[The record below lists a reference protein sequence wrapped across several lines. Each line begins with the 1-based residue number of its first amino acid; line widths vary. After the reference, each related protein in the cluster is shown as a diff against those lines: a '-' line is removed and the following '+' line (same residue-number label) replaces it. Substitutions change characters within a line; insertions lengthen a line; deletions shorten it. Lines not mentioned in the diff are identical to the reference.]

1 MVLNLLNRNCKM
13 RHLLVLVFIMAVTLS
28 CKKDDPEVADIQ
40 PTAAFNIENLLTNW
54 STSIIIPSYEQYQT
68 NVLELQ
74 KAASQFKASPS
85 EINLTN
91 VRSAWLSAYMAWQKV
106 AMYEFGPAADITL
119 RSETNIYPT
128 DTAELKDLIKQGS
141 ININGANK
149 LDVKGFPALDYL
161 INSGS
166 ATKIVGRYTDSILGT
181 NRLNYLEEV
190 VNQIANNAES
200 VNIKWSSNGGNYVN
214 QFNGANGTDAGSS
227 LGQVINAL
235 TQHIERHLRD
245 GKLGIPNGNRNF
257 SGTSLPGH
265 VEALYYGNTSIELA
279 LENLNAIE
287 AFYNGSNNDGVEGI
301 GLDDYLISL
310 GAEYN
315 EGTLNDVIKAQFAAC
330 RNKLNAI
337 PKPLKESLTSNKANV
352 DEAVKE
358 LQRLIILFKADIPSA
373 TGVLITYQD
382 NDGD

>member
-1 MVLNLLNRNCKM
+1 M
-13 RHLLVLVFIMAVTLS
+13 
-28 CKKDDPEVADIQ
+28 E
-40 PTAAFNIENLLTNW
+40 
-54 STSIIIPSYEQYQT
+54 
-68 NVLELQ
+68 EL
-74 KAASQFKASPS
+74 
-85 EINLTN
+85 
-91 VRSAWLSAYMAWQKV
+91 
-106 AMYEFGPAADITL
+106 
-119 RSETNIYPT
+119 
-128 DTAELKDLIKQGS
+128 
-141 ININGANK
+141 
-149 LDVKGFPALDYL
+149 
-161 INSGS
+161 
-166 ATKIVGRYTDSILGT
+166 
-181 NRLNYLEEV
+181 

-315 EGTLNDVIKAQFAAC
+315 EGTLNDAIKAQFAAC

-337 PKPLKESLTSNKANV
+337 PKPLKESLTSNKANI

>member
-1 MVLNLLNRNCKM
+1 MVLNLLKISYKLKY
-13 RHLLVLVFIMAVTLS
+13 LLGILLIVVGVLS
-28 CKKDDPEVADIQ
+28 CKKDEPKEVEV
-40 PTAAFNIENLLTNW
+40 PTSTGFKIENLLKNW
-54 STSIIIPSYEQYQT
+54 STSIIIPSYEEYKT
-68 NVLELQ
+68 DVNELQ
-74 KAASQFKASPS
+74 IATSQFKNSPS
-85 EINLTN
+85 GLSLTN
-91 VRSAWLSAYMAWQKV
+91 LRSKWKTAYLSWQKV
-106 AMYEFGPAADITL
+106 AMYEIGPASDITL
-119 RSETNIYPT
+119 RSESNIYPT
-128 DTAELKDLIKQGS
+128 DTNDLNALVVDGS

-149 LDVKGFPALDYL
+149 LDVKGFSALDYL

-166 ATKIVGRYTDSILGT
+166 YIELVARYSDGLNGS
-181 NRLNYLEEV
+181 NRLNYLVEV
-190 VNQIANNAES
+190 VMQIVNNAEQVS
-200 VNIKWSSNGGNYVN
+200 NKWSVSGDNYSK
-214 QFNGANGTDAGSS
+214 QFNEATGTDAGSS

-257 SGTSLPGH
+257 SGTSLPNH
-265 VEALYYGNTSIELA
+265 VEALYDGNSSIELA
-279 LENLNAIE
+279 LENIKALE
-287 AFYNGSNNDGVEGI
+287 AFYLGTSAEGVEGV

-315 EGTLNDVIKAQFAAC
+315 EGTLDNAVKAQFVAC
-330 RNKLNAI
+330 KETLNSI
-337 PKPLKESLTSNKANV
+337 PKPLKGSLISNKSNV